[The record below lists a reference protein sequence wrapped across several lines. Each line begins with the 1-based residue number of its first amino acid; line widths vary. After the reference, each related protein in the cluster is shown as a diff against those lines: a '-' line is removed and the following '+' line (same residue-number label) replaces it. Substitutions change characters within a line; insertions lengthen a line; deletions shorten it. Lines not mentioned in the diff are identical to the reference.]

1 MIDGNKKLENKKFWV
16 VLGAILLLS
25 FSTMI
30 LFSQNNLTGQTIQNI
45 AFIQEGGELFMEG
58 NGGLKDLTA
67 HFSEEVKNAKI
78 TIKTPTEKT
87 WELEGVEL
95 ERFTVSFTDNDKI
108 SSVDL
113 TGKVEEEKISISGLS
128 KEEVK
133 FYLNGKELATTLEK
147 IERGYVYYKSSSK
160 SIGEFVIGK
169 KEVKIE
175 PQIIQKPKVEQQKVP
190 EIQQPSPIVVEPE
203 QPGFFSKIGNFFK
216 NLFN

>member
-1 MIDGNKKLENKKFWV
+1 
-16 VLGAILLLS
+16 
-25 FSTMI
+25 
-30 LFSQNNLTGQTIQNI
+30 
-45 AFIQEGGELFMEG
+45 
-58 NGGLKDLTA
+58 
-67 HFSEEVKNAKI
+67 
-78 TIKTPTEKT
+78 PTEKT